1 VFADQLL
8 RQHQQS
14 SIQAESSDKHQ
25 DSAKT
30 AKITPSSPPQ
40 PAPQSQAEPAD
51 APEQTIDPSDQ
62 GTSSAIILEQTTVT
76 PSQGKILIMKS
87 LVMNSIKK
95 SSSLL
100 VFN

>member
-1 VFADQLL
+1 LQINFCVNISKAQSKQKAPTSTKTQPK
-8 RQHQQS
+8 RQ
-14 SIQAESSDKHQ
+14 K
-25 DSAKT
+25 SA
-30 AKITPSSPPQ
+30 PSSPPQ